1 MLIMDVTLDKEFE
14 KKISEKISDG
24 LYTSASEVNGYEL
37 RLLIEKDNIKNKELE
52 ILRKEVA

>member
-1 MLIMDVTLDKEFE
+1 MDVTLDKEFE